1 MFSSKF
7 FEIFKNT
14 FFTEQLSVTVF
25 YFYHMASIFALFFQ
39 VFHPNHAMHR
49 PNSDYDYSIVLL
61 NLSWSMLNNSESTF
75 KTVIHALYICD
86 SCPSFV
92 TKISGLS

>member
-1 MFSSKF
+1 MFSCKF
-7 FEIFKNT
+7 CEFFKNT

-25 YFYHMASIFALFFQ
+25 YFYHMTSIFALFFQ
-39 VFHPNHAMHR
+39 VFHPNHAMYR

-75 KTVIHALYICD
+75 KIVIHALCICD

-92 TKISGLS
+92 TKIS